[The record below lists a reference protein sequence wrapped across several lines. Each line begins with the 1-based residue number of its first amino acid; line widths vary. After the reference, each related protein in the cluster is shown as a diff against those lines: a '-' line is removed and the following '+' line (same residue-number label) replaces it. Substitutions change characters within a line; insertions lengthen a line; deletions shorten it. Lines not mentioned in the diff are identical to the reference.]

1 MVGPPVKRPVLA
13 PLTVYSS
20 TTVYISYLQETHLP
34 CRPTNPDVKMTFFK
48 YGSEISDKL
57 ELFNLKY
64 DPKIGLTI
72 IKGLISHHSGK
83 YFKAEHGWPIPV
95 SRVSV

>member
-1 MVGPPVKRPVLA
+1 
-13 PLTVYSS
+13 
-20 TTVYISYLQETHLP
+20 
-34 CRPTNPDVKMTFFK
+34 MTFFK

-72 IKGLISHHSGK
+72 IKGLKSHHSGK
-83 YFKAEHGWPIPV
+83 YFKAEHGWFIQV
-95 SRVSV
+95 SRLLKIFVMICINNLSVNIKIKTSSVKNTN

>member
-1 MVGPPVKRPVLA
+1 M
-13 PLTVYSS
+13 
-20 TTVYISYLQETHLP
+20 
-34 CRPTNPDVKMTFFK
+34 

-57 ELFNLKY
+57 ELFIFKY

-83 YFKAEHGWPIPV
+83 YVKAEHGWLIQV
-95 SRVSV
+95 SRLLLIFL